1 MSNYKGY
8 LMKFNDTVFPNS
20 YMLEY
25 SSTPDQRMDVSAE
38 RDNRGNLHRSTLPAG
53 KTSIKF
59 TTHIMSLS
67 EKIAMQNIIMNAINS
82 NGIFEERKCLVEY
95 WNDET
100 NDYDTGWFYVP
111 DIEYKVLDADF
122 DDVRYA
128 PISLELIE
136 Y

>member
-1 MSNYKGY
+1 
-8 LMKFNDTVFPNS
+8 MKFNDTVFPNS

-38 RDNRGNLHRSTLPAG
+38 RDISGNLHRSTLPAG

-59 TTHIMSLS
+59 TTHIMGLS

-122 DDVRYA
+122 EDVRYA
-128 PISLELIE
+128 PISIELVE

>member
-8 LMKFNDTVFPNS
+8 LMKFNGTVFPNS
-20 YMLEY
+20 YLLEY

-38 RDNRGNLHRSTLPAG
+38 RDNRGNLHRSTIPVG

-59 TTHIMSLS
+59 TTHIMSLH
-67 EKIAMQNIIMNAINS
+67 EKIVMQNIIMNAINS

-122 DDVRYA
+122 EDVRYA
-128 PISLELIE
+128 PISLELVE